1 MAPSSRGA
9 ILNHGADL
17 LRGDL
22 RPPQLSPEGWQV
34 AGAETPGHGWH
45 GARTLASI
53 SSLSS
58 SQRATDDLFHRC
70 LSAASNPA
78 PVAQI

>member
-1 MAPSSRGA
+1 
-9 ILNHGADL
+9 

-34 AGAETPGHGWH
+34 AGAEPPGHGWH
-45 GARTLASI
+45 NLTNTLEGWKGARTLARI

-58 SQRATDDLFHRC
+58 SQRASDDLFHRC